1 MTPDE
6 EFNIDYN
13 TFRYQQ
19 MKIKGY
25 LTCADRSQ
33 ILEWVKFIKEI
44 RDDYKRGWDDCR
56 EYYGI
61 VKIDEKAQA

>member
-25 LTCADRSQ
+25 LTCASRYD
-33 ILEWVKFIKEI
+33 ILEWEKFRKELN
-44 RDDYKRGWDDCR
+44 KCNSM
-56 EYYGI
+56 
-61 VKIDEKAQA
+61 KNKK